1 MEHGKH
7 EQRVERTPR
16 RKRHQS
22 TRRPG
27 GRGIAFVLGTILL
40 IGVVTGIMMA
50 GLFMMYVKTTL
61 APNLDVEAQ
70 DFIMNQSSII
80 YYQDKAS
87 GEWKELQTLHTQ
99 EDRVLVTFDQ
109 IPDAMWQAAISIED
123 ERFMTHHGVDWK
135 RTIGAAGNMF
145 LHAKNTYGG
154 STITQQLLK
163 NLTGDDEG
171 TIKRKVTEIFRALEF
186 EKKYSKEEI
195 LELYLN
201 RIYLGNGKY
210 GVQTAAQYYFG
221 KNVEDLTVA
230 ECACIIGITNNPSMY
245 APMRT
250 DSQNHHILRDAQHV
264 ENNKNRQELILDKM
278 EQLGYLTEEEC
289 QQAKQEKLQFAETT
303 VEDSSQDDEEGSA
316 GVQSYFVDQVRRD
329 VVNDLAE
336 QLGVSTKLAEQKIL
350 YGGYKIYTTLDPDIQ
365 AICEDVY
372 ENDYLHVT
380 SAMGQPLRSAITIVD
395 VTNGNV
401 VAMVGDMGKKKGDMV
416 WNYATDLRQCGSS
429 IKPLSVYA
437 PALDANVITMA
448 STFDNYPVRLL
459 NGKPWPKNSPSGYTG
474 WTTLSTGVARSINTV
489 AVQVVEKLGLN
500 SSFQFMTENLGFTT
514 LVSREENPA
523 NNDQQSGALGL
534 GGLYKGVTTE
544 EMAAGYAAFANDGIY
559 NSPRLY
565 TRVTDAN
572 DNVILENETE
582 TRVAMKETTAYFM
595 NTLLQGVVNGGTGS
609 SARFSGMAIGG
620 KTGTTSD
627 NYDRYFVGYTP
638 YYSAAV
644 WCGYKSNEKVVYSG
658 NPSIT
663 MWKKVM
669 SRIHANLES
678 KSFSKPSS
686 GLTTVSVC
694 MDSGLLATD
703 ACAMDLRGSRIHQV
717 EIAAGTAPTESCTM
731 HVVRDYCTEGGGLA
745 GEFCPESSVVQK
757 SFLDYTRTDYGEG
770 IVADDNGYLLGTLEA
785 RLEAE
790 GCPAHTTAAEEPAED
805 PTPEEPGSGDG
816 DHSGGSTGGESGG
829 NTGGGD
835 PQPTEPSG
843 GSPEEPGG
851 DTWWEN
857 LWGGTD

>member
-1 MEHGKH
+1 M
-7 EQRVERTPR
+7 
-16 RKRHQS
+16 
-22 TRRPG
+22 
-27 GRGIAFVLGTILL
+27 
-40 IGVVTGIMMA
+40 
-50 GLFMMYVKTTL
+50 
-61 APNLDVEAQ
+61 
-70 DFIMNQSSII
+70 
-80 YYQDKAS
+80 
-87 GEWKELQTLHTQ
+87 
-99 EDRVLVTFDQ
+99 
-109 IPDAMWQAAISIED
+109 
-123 ERFMTHHGVDWK
+123 
-135 RTIGAAGNMF
+135 
-145 LHAKNTYGG
+145 
-154 STITQQLLK
+154 
-163 NLTGDDEG
+163 
-171 TIKRKVTEIFRALEF
+171 
-186 EKKYSKEEI
+186 
-195 LELYLN
+195 
-201 RIYLGNGKY
+201 
-210 GVQTAAQYYFG
+210 
-221 KNVEDLTVA
+221 
-230 ECACIIGITNNPSMY
+230 
-245 APMRT
+245 
-250 DSQNHHILRDAQHV
+250 
-264 ENNKNRQELILDKM
+264 
-278 EQLGYLTEEEC
+278 
-289 QQAKQEKLQFAETT
+289 
-303 VEDSSQDDEEGSA
+303 
-316 GVQSYFVDQVRRD
+316 
-329 VVNDLAE
+329 
-336 QLGVSTKLAEQKIL
+336 
-350 YGGYKIYTTLDPDIQ
+350 
-365 AICEDVY
+365 
-372 ENDYLHVT
+372 
-380 SAMGQPLRSAITIVD
+380 
-395 VTNGNV
+395 
-401 VAMVGDMGKKKGDMV
+401 
-416 WNYATDLRQCGSS
+416 
-429 IKPLSVYA
+429 
-437 PALDANVITMA
+437 
-448 STFDNYPVRLL
+448 
-459 NGKPWPKNSPSGYTG
+459 
-474 WTTLSTGVARSINTV
+474 
-489 AVQVVEKLGLN
+489 
-500 SSFQFMTENLGFTT
+500 
-514 LVSREENPA
+514 
-523 NNDQQSGALGL
+523 
-534 GGLYKGVTTE
+534 
-544 EMAAGYAAFANDGIY
+544 
-559 NSPRLY
+559 
-565 TRVTDAN
+565 
-572 DNVILENETE
+572 
-582 TRVAMKETTAYFM
+582 
-595 NTLLQGVVNGGTGS
+595 NGGTGS